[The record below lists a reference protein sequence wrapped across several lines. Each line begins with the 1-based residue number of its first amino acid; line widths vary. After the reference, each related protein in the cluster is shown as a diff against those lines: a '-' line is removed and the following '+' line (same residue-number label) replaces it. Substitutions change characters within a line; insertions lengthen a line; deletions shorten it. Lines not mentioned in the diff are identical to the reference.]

1 MIIDITKSGY
11 QQGYLPKGGIGV
23 FHAFFPTA
31 NCAVRREAIERASG
45 AAGAAGGARDEA
57 QASAAAAGAAHRGER
72 AAAGAA
78 FDTHCA
84 TGEDID
90 LSIRV
95 ARAGYEL
102 WFEPTAKVVHHH
114 RHTLRGL
121 LRQWFAYGLGHAYLY
136 KKHSPRQRFEI
147 FRYDL
152 SPANTSPFGIRRIAA
167 LPSPAR
173 AMVFVTSFH
182 VMHAAA
188 AAAIVARVASAPAAL
203 VWALAA
209 LAAGAAAWYFG
220 IRFEPRHPLRSI
232 AFSAIRYIADSAY
245 VVGGLI
251 GGIREG
257 MIYVEATRTRRRPR
271 AAG

>member
-11 QQGYLPKGGIGV
+11 QQGYLPKGGVGV

-31 NCAVRREAIERASG
+31 NCAVRREAIARASG
-45 AAGAAGGARDEA
+45 EAGI
-57 QASAAAAGAAHRGER
+57 ASAAPSEARARDAAHADR
-72 AAAGAA
+72 ASHAPA

-114 RHTLRGL
+114 RHTMRGL

-136 KKHSPRQRFEI
+136 KKHSPRRRFEI

-188 AAAIVARVASAPAAL
+188 AAAIVARVANAPAAI
-203 VWALAA
+203 VWTLAA
-209 LAAGAAAWYFG
+209 LTAATAAWYFG
-220 IRFEPRHPLRSI
+220 IRFEGRQPLRSI
-232 AFSAIRYIADSAY
+232 AFSAIRYIADASY
-245 VVGGLI
+245 VIGGLI